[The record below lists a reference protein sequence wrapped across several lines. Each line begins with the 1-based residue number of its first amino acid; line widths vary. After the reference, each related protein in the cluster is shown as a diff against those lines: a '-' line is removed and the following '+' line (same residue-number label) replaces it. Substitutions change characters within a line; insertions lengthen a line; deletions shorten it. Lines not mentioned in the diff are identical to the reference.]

1 MNAGKNTIPDISANV
16 LCAEKNNGCVCS
28 EKSDNR
34 SCDKLDQYRDDQTK
48 SNGDHHGIAKR
59 LLCTVI
65 LSGTDILSC
74 ECRNSRKHGR
84 RNQKQKADD
93 FFHNADSSGCVQSA
107 PVGNDRN
114 NNESNL
120 NKSVLKRYRNPNIQ
134 NFAKRFFLWAE
145 TVSGKRKSGLLT
157 FNGNQCKQNTARLG
171 KCCAKRSTGSSQMEK
186 SDKQIIQYNIHRTC
200 NCDEIHRTFRIPESA
215 ENRTDH
221 IIRRN
226 KRNPEK
232 TDRQISCRS

>member
-16 LCAEKNNGCVCS
+16 LCAEKNNGCICS

-34 SCDKLDQYRDDQTK
+34 SCDKLDQYRDDQAK
-48 SNGDHHGIAKR
+48 SNGDHHGIAKC

-84 RNQKQKADD
+84 RNQEQKADD

-134 NFAKRFFLWAE
+134 NFAKRFFC
-145 TVSGKRKSGLLT
+145 GRKQSPERESPVCL
-157 FNGNQCKQNTARLG
+157 RLM
-171 KCCAKRSTGSSQMEK
+171 A
-186 SDKQIIQYNIHRTC
+186 I
-200 NCDEIHRTFRIPESA
+200 SA
-215 ENRTDH
+215 NRTLH
-221 IIRRN
+221 AWESVVPSAAPEAPRW
-226 KRNPEK
+226 KNPIN
-232 TDRQISCRS
+232 R

>member
-16 LCAEKNNGCVCS
+16 LRAEKNNGCVCS

-34 SCDKLDQYRDDQTK
+34 SCDKLDQYRDDQAK
-48 SNGDHHGIAKR
+48 SNGDHHGIAKC

-84 RNQKQKADD
+84 RNQEQKADD

-120 NKSVLKRYRNPNIQ
+120 NKIDVATDEIDNRVITLDTTK
-134 NFAKRFFLWAE
+134 ATKAE
-145 TVSGKRKSGLLT
+145 VSTLVQDVAFEEKTGIITITKK
-157 FNGNQCKQNTARLG
+157 NGSKIMIDT
-171 KCCAKRSTGSSQMEK
+171 QMEK
-186 SDKQIIQYNIHRTC
+186 IAVNFSYNAETQQII
-200 NCDEIHRTFRIPESA
+200 
-215 ENRTDH
+215 
-221 IIRRN
+221 
-226 KRNPEK
+226 
-232 TDRQISCRS
+232 